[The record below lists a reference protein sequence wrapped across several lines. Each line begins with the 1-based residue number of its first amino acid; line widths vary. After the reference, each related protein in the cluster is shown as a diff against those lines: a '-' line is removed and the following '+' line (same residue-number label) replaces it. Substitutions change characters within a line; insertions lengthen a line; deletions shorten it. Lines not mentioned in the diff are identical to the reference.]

1 MPSTFQACVLD
12 WTTPPHTP
20 FNSLFWDRVSLSYPS
35 WLWTW
40 LYSCLVFPNSW
51 MTETFHKTQ
60 INPFWNTK
68 YTESQKL
75 WEEWLQSLFAE
86 TSVKEERKCNVKAEK
101 ERKKKSGFGSQVIWI
116 PGGGMSNPEAP
127 AAVLWQKGRCHQS
140 FPRVTPNIAL
150 QVTMNWA
157 FRPWFKVIVP
167 EE

>member
-1 MPSTFQACVLD
+1 MVFICGTRDWTWNFSMPSMFQAYILD
-12 WTTPPHTP
+12 WTMPTHTP

-40 LYSCLVFPNSW
+40 LYSCLVFPSSW

-86 TSVKEERKCNVKAEK
+86 TSVKGERKCNVKAEK
-101 ERKKKSGFGSQVIWI
+101 ERKKNLDLGLRWSGLQEEECQTQKHLLLSCDRRGGATKASQ
-116 PGGGMSNPEAP
+116 E
-127 AAVLWQKGRCHQS
+127 
-140 FPRVTPNIAL
+140 
-150 QVTMNWA
+150 
-157 FRPWFKVIVP
+157 
-167 EE
+167 